1 MMLLGQRGLQSWA
14 NEGKLGHVK
23 RGGPLLL
30 PGSLVVRHIRQRSGG
45 WVLVLDLLLICCVA

>member
-1 MMLLGQRGLQSWA
+1 MMLLGQQGLRTRA

-30 PGSLVVRHIRQRSGG
+30 PGSLVMCCIHQRSGG
-45 WVLVLDLLLICCVA
+45 WVLELGLLLICCVA

>member
-1 MMLLGQRGLQSWA
+1 MMLLGQQGLRTWA

-30 PGSLVVRHIRQRSGG
+30 PGSLVVPCIPQGSGG
-45 WVLVLDLLLICCVA
+45 WVLVLGLLLICCVA